1 MVRIGRNTVK
11 IALRQDGSLDCYRMY
26 VIARYHFS
34 GRSGLFS
41 FDELCDVLHQHYG
54 YRSLHKRPGN
64 NRKDFYRK
72 WYPALSGSVFFR
84 QAPDGRLVTISER
97 KLLVKYSGNTKSGWF
112 QVPPQYL
119 MSKGE
124 FFDFCVGIMV
134 AGNKFR
140 CNNNIARQFNCT
152 KRRIQTA
159 TSRNNKSGIV
169 RKQYN
174 YINDI
179 SGTYKE
185 IERFRAALFN
195 DHKIS
200 SPRPFRRDSK
210 WVLRLNAPNSYH
222 CFVLSGVKGD
232 RAQPTEQKVRK
243 KEKCWFEPINGKKH
257 TQLDLFKPEIHK
269 NWIFNTSEYT
279 MGDYICAHSTIL

>member
-1 MVRIGRNTVK
+1 VK

-41 FDELCDVLHQHYG
+41 IDELCDVLHQQYG

-64 NRKDFYRK
+64 GRRDFIRK

-84 QAPDGRLVTISER
+84 QASDGRLITVSER
-97 KLLVKYSGNTKSGWF
+97 KLLVKYHDTTKSGWF
-112 QVPPQYL
+112 QVPPRYL

-134 AGNKFR
+134 AGNRFR
-140 CNNNIARQFNCT
+140 CNGNIARQFNCT

-159 TSRNNKSGIV
+159 TSRNHKSGIV
-169 RKQYN
+169 LKQFN
-174 YINDI
+174 FINDI
-179 SGTYKE
+179 SGSYKE
-185 IERFRAALFN
+185 IERTRAALFN

-200 SPRPFRRDSK
+200 SPRPIRRNSK
-210 WVLRLNAPNSYH
+210 WILRLNAPNSYH

-232 RAQPTEQKVRK
+232 RAQPTGQKVRK
-243 KEKCWFEPINGKKH
+243 QEKCWFEPIREKKQ
-257 TQLDLFKPEIHK
+257 TQLDLFKPGIHK
-269 NWIFNTSEYT
+269 NWLFNPSEYT
-279 MGDYICAHSTIL
+279 LGDYICDHSSIL